1 MKGILSLNQQFKKMI
16 KNLNVDNFIE
26 VKKNPS
32 KSTKKDMCGLW
43 INMWIKGVRNE
54 R

>member
-1 MKGILSLNQQFKKMI
+1 MKEILFLNQQFKKMI

-26 VKKNPS
+26 AKGNPL
-32 KSTKKDMCGLW
+32 KSIKKDICGLW
-43 INMWIKGVRNE
+43 INMWIKRS

>member
-26 VKKNPS
+26 VKKILQNQQ
-32 KSTKKDMCGLW
+32 KRICVDCG
-43 INMWIKGVRNE
+43 
-54 R
+54 